1 MVVFCALQFA
11 GVPPFTPE
19 HVHVHGPTHVMVD
32 AIHVVQRLSVGAA
45 IRVVPLT
52 LPHTPGVG
60 RVHAESVQPVE
71 VSGFASVQYESDTII
86 LSSRWQVTFRDFI
99 PVPQVTEHVP

>member
-1 MVVFCALQFA
+1 MVVFCAVQLA

-19 HVHVHGPTHVMVD
+19 QVHVHGPVPAMVD

-45 IRVVPLT
+45 TSVVPFA
-52 LPHTPGVG
+52 LPQTPGDG
-60 RVHAESVQPVE
+60 RVQAERVHPVA

-86 LSSRWQVTFRDFI
+86 LSSL
-99 PVPQVTEHVP
+99 